1 MVHLFKW
8 HSNTRNV
15 IPPQDL
21 LWSANKVEALKDV
34 LVRFEDMLE
43 QRVSVEA
50 GQVANSAERPGP
62 NLT

>member
-1 MVHLFKW
+1 M
-8 HSNTRNV
+8 

-21 LWSANKVEALKDV
+21 LWSAKKVEALEDL

-43 QRVSVEA
+43 HRVSVEA
-50 GQVANSAERPGP
+50 GQVVNSAERPGP